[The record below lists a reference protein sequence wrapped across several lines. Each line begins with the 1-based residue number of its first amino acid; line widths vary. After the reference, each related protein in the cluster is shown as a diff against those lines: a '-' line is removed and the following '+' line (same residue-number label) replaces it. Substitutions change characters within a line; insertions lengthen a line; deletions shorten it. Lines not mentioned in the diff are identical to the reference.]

1 MSDLFSYPVV
11 LRDKPVTIENMCF
24 AESVDSFP
32 NPIVSRKV
40 YKG

>member
-1 MSDLFSYPVV
+1 MSDLLSYPVV
-11 LRDKPVTIENMCF
+11 LRDKPATIKNMYF

-32 NPIVSRKV
+32 NPIVPGKV